1 MTTRRRGCSEAHARL
16 VLPHGKVCRNR
27 HTRSVPRGLGEDY
40 YRAEHTVPVSSGH
53 FGKHQCHGR
62 ALTSWVPCKG
72 YRSAV
77 AQFTPKVRRRLSDY
91 LTDVVLREID
101 ALFEDN
107 GVKLGPP
114 QPDSH
119 DPSERRERGRR
130 HLATL
135 DLNNPSDHAKLVAV
149 YSDLMQEIGQQK
161 EGGAYYDLAPLRA
174 KWKNTLE
181 TAGFK
186 VDPWS
191 FVVTDPARP
200 PSLGFA
206 ADALAALS
214 DPSAILDHLAR
225 LGDTVESDPRLAVS
239 TAKALIESTAKCV
252 LSARGVTYTK
262 ADKVPALVNR
272 AQESLGLAA
281 KAASA
286 EDGSLRRV
294 LQSLVTLAQ
303 NVTEIRNQVGVDH
316 GAESVP
322 TWLRPRHARLVVG
335 AAQVW
340 CQLMLE
346 TLGDPSAPWRAGD
359 VEGRIH

>member
-1 MTTRRRGCSEAHARL
+1 
-16 VLPHGKVCRNR
+16 
-27 HTRSVPRGLGEDY
+27 VPRGLGEDY

-77 AQFTPKVRRRLSDY
+77 AQFTPKVRRLLSDY

-107 GVKLGPP
+107 GVELGPP

>member
-1 MTTRRRGCSEAHARL
+1 M
-16 VLPHGKVCRNR
+16 
-27 HTRSVPRGLGEDY
+27 
-40 YRAEHTVPVSSGH
+40 
-53 FGKHQCHGR
+53 
-62 ALTSWVPCKG
+62 
-72 YRSAV
+72 
-77 AQFTPKVRRRLSDY
+77 AQFTSKVRRLLFDY
-91 LTDVVLREID
+91 LTDVAVREID

-107 GVKLGPP
+107 GAGLGPP
-114 QPDSH
+114 QPDANDS
-119 DPSERRERGRR
+119 SVRRDQVHR

-135 DLNNPSDHAKLVAV
+135 DLTNPSDHAKLLAV
-149 YSDLMQEIGQQK
+149 YSDLMQEIERQK
-161 EGGAYYDLAPLRA
+161 QGDAYYDLAPLRA

-181 TAGFK
+181 TAGFTI
-186 VDPWS
+186 DPWS

-200 PSLGFA
+200 STIDFA
-206 ADALAALS
+206 PDALAALP

-225 LGDTVESDPRLAVS
+225 LSDTVESDPRLAVS

-252 LSARGVTYTK
+252 LSARSVKYTK
-262 ADKVPALVNR
+262 ADKTPRLVNR

-281 KAASA
+281 KSASL

-303 NVTEIRNQVGVDH
+303 NVTEIRNNVGVDH

-346 TLGDPSAPWRAGD
+346 TLGDPNAPWRAGD
-359 VEGRIH
+359 VEGQGP